1 MKTMPTVLLFALA
14 LLACSK
20 PDLASPADEPVATE
34 ESGGL
39 ASQMLAEVNA
49 LRESG
54 CRCGTRWMP
63 PAPALSWNT
72 QLANAARRHAG
83 DMQRNDFFNHRG
95 SDGSD
100 MAQRIEEAGYQW
112 QTIAENI
119 AWGHPDV
126 ASVVQAWKESPGH
139 CENMMN
145 SQYSEMGAARAGA
158 YWVQDLGRR

>member
-1 MKTMPTVLLFALA
+1 MPTVLLFALA

-49 LRESG
+49 LRETG

-95 SDGSD
+95 SD
-100 MAQRIEEAGYQW
+100 
-112 QTIAENI
+112 
-119 AWGHPDV
+119 
-126 ASVVQAWKESPGH
+126 
-139 CENMMN
+139 
-145 SQYSEMGAARAGA
+145 
-158 YWVQDLGRR
+158 